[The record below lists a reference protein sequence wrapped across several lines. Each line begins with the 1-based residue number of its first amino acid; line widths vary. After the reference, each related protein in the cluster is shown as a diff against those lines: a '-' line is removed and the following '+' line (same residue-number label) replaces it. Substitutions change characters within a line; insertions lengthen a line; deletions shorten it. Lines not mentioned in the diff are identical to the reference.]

1 MIDQIGNDFYNLM
14 LDADMAEEVVVT
26 SPSGTQY
33 ALKMSATPNTKSSY
47 MQAEREYMFYGVMT
61 FPDAATALA
70 LRGSYFT
77 RNRFAGRKYMLCSV
91 IPEPTSQKVA
101 TVFFDEVAS
110 NIDIAR
116 LVETVSTTTGNTE
129 ITATVVQ
136 ADVSAYVAE
145 TLQRQQQTTDGNADK
160 TICTVRFPAR
170 YTLSKDNVI
179 LRYGFEMNPA
189 TGVNSLKKIRY
200 RVDSIDT
207 SMMNIGSG
215 GVVTGTIGCQLSV
228 DLRAQAVS

>member
-1 MIDQIGNDFYNLM
+1 MIEQIGNDFYNLM
-14 LDADMAEEVVVT
+14 LDADMAEEVVIT

-33 ALKMSATPNTKSSY
+33 SLKMSATPNTKSSY

-77 RNRFAGRKYMLCSV
+77 RSRFVGRKYMLCSV
-91 IPEPTSQKVA
+91 IPEPTSQLIA

-110 NIDIAR
+110 SIDIAR
-116 LVETVSTTTGNTE
+116 LVETVNATTGNTE
-129 ITATVVQ
+129 ITATVVK

-145 TLQRQQQTTDGNADK
+145 TLQRQQQTTDGNTDK

-170 YTLSKDNVI
+170 YTLSNSNVI

-189 TGVNSLKKIRY
+189 TGVNALKKIRY

-207 SMMNIGSG
+207 SMMNIGTG

>member
-1 MIDQIGNDFYNLM
+1 MIEQIGNDFYNLM

-33 ALKMSATPNTKSSY
+33 SLKMSATPNTKSSY

-77 RNRFAGRKYMLCSV
+77 RSRFVGRKYMLCSV
-91 IPEPTSQKVA
+91 IPEPTSQLIA

-110 NIDIAR
+110 SIDIAR
-116 LVETVSTTTGNTE
+116 LVETVNATTGNTE

-136 ADVSAYVAE
+136 ANVSAYVAE
-145 TLQRQQQTTDGNADK
+145 TLQRQQQTTDGNTDK

-170 YTLSKDNVI
+170 YTLSNSNVI

-189 TGVNSLKKIRY
+189 TGVNALKKIRY

-207 SMMNIGSG
+207 SMMNIGTG

>member
-1 MIDQIGNDFYNLM
+1 MIEQIGNDFYNLM
-14 LDADMAEEVVVT
+14 QDADMAEEVVVT

-33 ALKMSATPNTKSSY
+33 ALKLSAVPNTKSSY

-61 FPDAATALA
+61 FPDAATAIA
-70 LRGSYFT
+70 LRGSYFV
-77 RNRFAGRKYMLCSV
+77 RSRFPTRKYMLVSV
-91 IPEPTSQKVA
+91 IPEPTNAKIASVFAMEA
-101 TVFFDEVAS
+101 TELV
-110 NIDIAR
+110 DIAR
-116 LVETVSTTTGNTE
+116 LVETVNTTTGNTE

-136 ADVSAYVAE
+136 ADVSAYVTE
-145 TLQRQQQTTDGNADK
+145 TLQRQQQTADGNTDK

-170 YTLSKDNVI
+170 YTLSTSNVI

-189 TGVNSLKKIRY
+189 TGLNVLKKIRY

-207 SMMNIGSG
+207 SMMHIGAG

-228 DLRAQAVS
+228 DLRAQAVI